1 MELYHGSNISVEK
14 PKIIQSER
22 ALDFGEG
29 FYLTSD
35 FEQAKKWAILMTNR
49 RKTGKAIVSTYE
61 IQDQRLK
68 SQMRILEFNH
78 ASNEWL
84 EFISKNR
91 KKENIENKWD
101 IIIGPV
107 ANDNTMPVISLYLDG
122 TINKKMAIELL
133 LPQKLKNQYTFKN
146 EEALKILVFKE
157 AIEV

>member
-1 MELYHGSNISVEK
+1 
-14 PKIIQSER
+14 
-22 ALDFGEG
+22 
-29 FYLTSD
+29 
-35 FEQAKKWAILMTNR
+35 MTNR